1 MKKQEIAQGRQRY
14 AGLAKTTLCLAL
26 ATVVPGNSI
35 AFDIDYEAGVAAQHS
50 DNIARRDQ
58 GEISDTV
65 VAPRLWFS
73 AVQTGSRVRLAAQ
86 GNVEYRHYIDDTF
99 DDQLRGRFNGRL
111 DWSVIP
117 QRLDFIVQDS
127 LSLLPVNQFAAF
139 TPANEQQVNVFVAG
153 PTLYARFTPV
163 TRGQLDL
170 RFIDS
175 YAEETP
181 EFDSQRYSSAVRVL
195 HELSPR
201 SNVSLNA
208 EALDVDFDMPN
219 RASDYRRYDGY
230 ASLTAERRRFDV
242 QLDLG
247 YSKLEMQRDMLGGPG
262 FDESYPLGR
271 ITLDWRATP
280 RSVFGITV
288 RHQLSDAADYLINT
302 RDLDF
307 GLDRRA
313 REFNDF
319 RASDSIVEPNVFRER
334 LVRGRYAY
342 DGERLDLRVA
352 PFSRRMQY
360 VEGFVEDQERS
371 GVIADLDFRLKPRT
385 TLTVYGA
392 NSRREYQISRRMDED
407 WTAGVGVSHRF
418 TRKWTGRVDLEHRTR
433 ESTELGRSY
442 DENAV
447 MVSLSYRR

>member
-1 MKKQEIAQGRQRY
+1 MKKQEIAQGRRRY
-14 AGLAKTTLCLAL
+14 AGLAKTTLCLAV
-26 ATVVPGNSI
+26 ASVVPGNSN
-35 AFDIDYEAGVAAQHS
+35 AFDVDYEVGVAAQHS

-58 GEISDTV
+58 DEVSDTV

-73 AVQTGSRVRLAAQ
+73 AEQAGSRVRLAAQ
-86 GNVEYRHYIDDTF
+86 GNVEYRTYADDTF

-111 DWSVIP
+111 DWSLIP
-117 QRLDFIVQDS
+117 QRLDFVVQDS

-139 TPANEQQVNVFVAG
+139 TPANEQQVNVLVAG
-153 PTLYARFTPV
+153 PTLYARFSPV
-163 TRGQLDL
+163 TRGQLDV

-181 EFDSQRYSSAVRVL
+181 EFDSQRYSGALRVL
-195 HELSPR
+195 HDLGPSA
-201 SNVSLNA
+201 NVGLNA
-208 EALDVDFDMPN
+208 EVLDVDFDLPD
-219 RASDYRRYDGY
+219 ASDYRRHDGY
-230 ASLTAERRRFDV
+230 VSFNADRPRLDV
-242 QLDLG
+242 EMDLG
-247 YSKLEMQRDMLGGPG
+247 YSKLELEQGPIAG
-262 FDESYPLGR
+262 PRFEESYPLGR
-271 ITLDWRATP
+271 LTLNWTASA

-307 GLDRRA
+307 GLDRRT

-319 RASDSIVEPNVFRER
+319 RATDSIVEPNVFRER
-334 LVRGRYAY
+334 LVRGRYSY
-342 DGERLDLRVA
+342 NGTRLDLRVA
-352 PFSRRMQY
+352 PFERRMSY

-371 GVIADLDFRLKPRT
+371 GVIADLDFRLKPLT
-385 TLTVYGA
+385 TLSVYGA
-392 NSRREYQISRRMDED
+392 NSRREYQVSGREDED
-407 WTAGVGVSHRF
+407 WIAGVGVSHRF

-433 ESTELGRSY
+433 ESTEFGRSY